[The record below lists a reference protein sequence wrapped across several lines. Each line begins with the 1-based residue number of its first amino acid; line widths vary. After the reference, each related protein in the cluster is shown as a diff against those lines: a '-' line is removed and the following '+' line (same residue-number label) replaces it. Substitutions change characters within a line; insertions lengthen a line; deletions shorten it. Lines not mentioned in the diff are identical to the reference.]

1 LEEKLN
7 TPDALK
13 YNKMDLWIKIEGEIA
28 TIGITEYAQDQ
39 LSDIV
44 FAEVKSSVGETL
56 ERGKTVAVVESVKA
70 SSDIS
75 APLTGKVLEINEE
88 ISSSPELMN
97 SDPYGHGW
105 LMKMQIGNQSELAS
119 LLDSKSYS
127 EYRSK

>member
-1 LEEKLN
+1 MN
-7 TPDALK
+7 TPGSLK
-13 YNKMDLWIKIEGEIA
+13 YNKMDLWIKVEAETA
-28 TIGITEYAQDQ
+28 TFGITEYAQDQ

-44 FAEVKSSVGETL
+44 FAEVKLSVGDVT
-56 ERGKTVAVVESVKA
+56 ERGKMVAVVESVKA

-75 APLTGKVLEINEE
+75 APISGKVIEINRE

-105 LMKMQIGNQSELAS
+105 LMKIQIGNQSELAD

>member
-1 LEEKLN
+1 MN
-7 TPDALK
+7 TPDSLK
-13 YNKMDLWIKIEGEIA
+13 YNKMDLWIKVDAETA

-44 FAEVKSSVGETL
+44 FAEVKLSVGDAT
-56 ERGKTVAVVESVKA
+56 ERGKMVAVVESVKA

-75 APLTGKVLEINEE
+75 APLSGKVIEINGE

-105 LMKMQIGNQSELAS
+105 LMKIQIGNQSELAD
-119 LLDSKSYS
+119 LLDSKAYS